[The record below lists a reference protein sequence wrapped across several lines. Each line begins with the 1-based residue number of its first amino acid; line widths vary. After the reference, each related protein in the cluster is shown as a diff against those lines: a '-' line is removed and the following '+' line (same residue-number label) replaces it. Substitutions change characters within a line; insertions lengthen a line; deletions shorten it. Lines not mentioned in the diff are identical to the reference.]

1 MRLALKCDETEAG
14 RSENTLQNVKNYKI
28 TRKYQK
34 KLYLCKNN
42 FYTLLGTVSNN
53 RATLAIA
60 KGKNLFFITL
70 NIKGLLGTFFTAV
83 KLQNIFNTKQ
93 EGRVFLL
100 DTTSYRTRNLFLI
113 IIK

>member
-1 MRLALKCDETEAG
+1 MGLALKCDETEAG

-28 TRKYQK
+28 TRKCK
-34 KLYLCKNN
+34 KNISLHKQSLHT
-42 FYTLLGTVSNN
+42 FRDSINN

-70 NIKGLLGTFFTAV
+70 IIKGLLGTFFTAV